1 MSAFGKTWPANLW
14 FYACGFGLLAT
25 LVFLAFPK
33 IDLSISGAFYVRK
46 GTFSGQSLRLVQVLR
61 GSFSGAFY
69 LVIGA
74 SLVGL
79 VLTRH
84 RARRWLNLD
93 RKQWLFLAICLSMG
107 PGILANVVLKD
118 HWGRAR
124 PKQVVEFGG
133 AKTFTPPLIPTG
145 RERHRAEDQN
155 LHEVEDAGRATSSPG
170 QDPRGHLRERTEPHQ
185 GDYRCHSRLGRF
197 KIILENQGTA
207 EALTMSASGQII
219 LLFSGLSV
227 AAYVIWSG
235 TGKDVTVRPDQ
246 EQQQDQVSNPA
257 SSGKSVF
264 SRSGEPSSSIV
275 EPTVVTILER
285 PVKRSVAP
293 SPLPRSR
300 DAIGRELQKEL
311 KRVGCYAGE
320 LNGEW
325 TTSTRHAMSAFAERV
340 NARLPTVQPDSILLA
355 LVQGYPTK
363 VCGIPCPSGQSLSRT
378 QECTPDALLARSNGT
393 KLTADRGQQLTK

>member
-1 MSAFGKTWPANLW
+1 LRARGNREKPADEKR
-14 FYACGFGLLAT
+14 LAYGCSRNS
-25 LVFLAFPK
+25 VFMHIPSPA
-33 IDLSISGAFYVRK
+33 
-46 GTFSGQSLRLVQVLR
+46 
-61 GSFSGAFY
+61 
-69 LVIGA
+69 
-74 SLVGL
+74 LVGF
-79 VLTRH
+79 
-84 RARRWLNLD
+84 N
-93 RKQWLFLAICLSMG
+93 
-107 PGILANVVLKD
+107 
-118 HWGRAR
+118 
-124 PKQVVEFGG
+124 FGEPV
-133 AKTFTPPLIPTG
+133 AATPPPLIATG
-145 RERHRAEDQN
+145 RERHRADDQN

-185 GDYRCHSRLGRF
+185 GDYRCHPRLGRF

-207 EALTMSASGQII
+207 EALTMSTSGHII

-235 TGKDVTVRPDQ
+235 TGKDVTGRPDQ
-246 EQQQDQVSNPA
+246 DQRQYQVSNPA

-264 SRSGEPSSSIV
+264 SRSGEPSSSSV

-285 PVKRSVAP
+285 PVKGSVAP
-293 SPLPRSR
+293 SPLPRGR

-325 TTSTRHAMSAFAERV
+325 TASTRHAMSAFAERV

-363 VCGIPCPSGQSLSRT
+363 VCGIPCPPGQSLSRT

-393 KLTADRGQQLTK
+393 KLTADRGQELTKEAGRWTVKTTVTGVPVPATDTDPSGYVPPVALPSSSANPPLHAPHRVARGHWRPPVRRDRGWASNFFSLF